1 MGAWCLVAQIEAR
14 PSCALRAASA
24 AKLKIA
30 QKKRASSGAAAR
42 ASRGKDSLKES
53 QASDEHPRPPGCFDG
68 EAAEACC
75 YFGEKIGGDD
85 VIEASEFHDGEKILK
100 SESPACM
107 SLMMAKS

>member
-1 MGAWCLVAQIEAR
+1 VRFAGRKRSKTEN
-14 PSCALRAASA
+14 RA
-24 AKLKIA
+24 
-30 QKKRASSGAAAR
+30 KKRASSGAAAR

-53 QASDEHPRPPGCFDG
+53 QASDEHPRPPSCFDG

-75 YFGEKIGGDD
+75 YFGEKMIGDDD